1 MKQIISYLSITCG
14 IFLFAACHPYVEYVK
29 VRTYKAKD
37 YITKELEVYE
47 PRELLYPILDSII
60 IKTRECPEY
69 EKTKDCLAFDFSI
82 REEAPYDLENR
93 KGYPYLSISVIYYV
107 PRLTCHHWTK
117 AVSTIKDV
125 VFTLLTLSRIFF
137 CKKQTEKFLFLTL
150 ILINISLR
158 SSKEVIK
165 ICFGVIYI
173 KMRLYRIFVMG
184 VAPFNSTNIKPS
196 NLLI

>member
-117 AVSTIKDV
+117 AVFYYKGCSFYVID
-125 VFTLLTLSRIFF
+125 TLADLFAKNRQKSFY
-137 CKKQTEKFLFLTL
+137 FLH
-150 ILINISLR
+150 
-158 SSKEVIK
+158 
-165 ICFGVIYI
+165 
-173 KMRLYRIFVMG
+173 
-184 VAPFNSTNIKPS
+184 
-196 NLLI
+196 

>member
-82 REEAPYDLENR
+82 REEAPYD
-93 KGYPYLSISVIYYV
+93 
-107 PRLTCHHWTK
+107 
-117 AVSTIKDV
+117 
-125 VFTLLTLSRIFF
+125 
-137 CKKQTEKFLFLTL
+137 
-150 ILINISLR
+150 
-158 SSKEVIK
+158 
-165 ICFGVIYI
+165 
-173 KMRLYRIFVMG
+173 
-184 VAPFNSTNIKPS
+184 
-196 NLLI
+196 

>member
-93 KGYPYLSISVIYYV
+93 KGYPYLNFCNILC
-107 PRLTCHHWTK
+107 PPF
-117 AVSTIKDV
+117 D
-125 VFTLLTLSRIFF
+125 LSP
-137 CKKQTEKFLFLTL
+137 LD
-150 ILINISLR
+150 
-158 SSKEVIK
+158 
-165 ICFGVIYI
+165 
-173 KMRLYRIFVMG
+173 
-184 VAPFNSTNIKPS
+184 
-196 NLLI
+196 

>member
-107 PRLTCHHWTK
+107 PHLTCHHWTK
-117 AVSTIKDV
+117 AVFYYKGCSFYVID
-125 VFTLLTLSRIFF
+125 TLAD
-137 CKKQTEKFLFLTL
+137 LFLQKTDRKVS
-150 ILINISLR
+150 ISYIDPN
-158 SSKEVIK
+158 KYQFEVFK

>member
-117 AVSTIKDV
+117 AVFYYKGCSFYVID
-125 VFTLLTLSRIFF
+125 TLADLF

>member
-117 AVSTIKDV
+117 AIKDV

>member
-93 KGYPYLSISVIYYV
+93 KGYHYLSISVIYYV

-117 AVSTIKDV
+117 AVFYYKGCSFYVID
-125 VFTLLTLSRIFF
+125 TLAD
-137 CKKQTEKFLFLTL
+137 LFLQKTDRKVSISYIDPNKYQFEVFQRGDQDMFWSYL
-150 ILINISLR
+150 YKDEALQNICYGR
-158 SSKEVIK
+158 CPVQ
-165 ICFGVIYI
+165 
-173 KMRLYRIFVMG
+173 
-184 VAPFNSTNIKPS
+184 FNEH
-196 NLLI
+196 